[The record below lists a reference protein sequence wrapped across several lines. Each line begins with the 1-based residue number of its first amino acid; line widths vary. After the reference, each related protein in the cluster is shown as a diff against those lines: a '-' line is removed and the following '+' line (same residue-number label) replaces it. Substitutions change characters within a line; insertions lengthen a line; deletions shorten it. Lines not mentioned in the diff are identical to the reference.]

1 MQQEYFSVLNFALKF
16 GSQKAIQ
23 GVLSEEEPNLFS
35 NSKSVLLR
43 INATE
48 IFLSLYFG
56 LEIVKTQK
64 IIKGLK
70 RKPICFLK

>member
-1 MQQEYFSVLNFALKF
+1 MLNFALKF

-48 IFLSLYFG
+48 IILSLYFG